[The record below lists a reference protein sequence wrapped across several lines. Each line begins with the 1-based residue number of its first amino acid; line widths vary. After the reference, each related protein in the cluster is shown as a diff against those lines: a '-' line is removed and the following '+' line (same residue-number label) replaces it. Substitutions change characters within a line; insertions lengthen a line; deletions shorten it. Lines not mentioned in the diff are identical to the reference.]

1 MPGNSGSLTEGWCR
15 TTCFFLCEAIYIY
28 VLHTILCRYYIHDMI
43 FCQLIC
49 HPMYVSSYA
58 LCVYIYIY
66 IHSQQQV
73 GENGNIPSW
82 KDTYKSSQ

>member
-1 MPGNSGSLTEGWCR
+1 
-15 TTCFFLCEAIYIY
+15 
-28 VLHTILCRYYIHDMI
+28 MI

-82 KDTYKSSQ
+82 QDTFFKLTVRDGRNTLQNQVIQPKYGSELRGGYGTPYDVNIRV